1 MSAALYLADTSGL
14 FRLLQVD
21 LLISVTAERHRLTVL
36 TDDRDF
42 LTVAAVTG
50 QPVRLVTG
58 TS

>member
-1 MSAALYLADTSGL
+1 MTPTRAPAR
-14 FRLLQVD
+14 F
-21 LLISVTAERHRLTVL
+21 

>member
-1 MSAALYLADTSGL
+1 MSEPTDAGII
-14 FRLLQVD
+14 QVRD
-21 LLISVTAERHRLTVL
+21 VDPATLTVL

-58 TS
+58 TG